1 MSPSAEILRLPAPG
15 AAQWARA
22 TRQETPAATSAIE
35 DVVQAARESLE
46 LGRGAM
52 QFATPWTGDVPG
64 FIAHAF
70 VDGRDWTTAAR
81 DPKLYGSPAT
91 HAYQTADRLGGQGA
105 APLYDVLA

>member
-22 TRQETPAATSAIE
+22 TRQETPAATPTIE
-35 DVVQAARESLE
+35 DAVQSARETLE

-52 QFATPWTGDVPG
+52 QFAMPWTGDVPG

-70 VDGRDWTTAAR
+70 VDGRDWTTVTR
-81 DPKLYGSPAT
+81 DSKLYGNPAA
-91 HAYQTADRLGGQGA
+91 HAYQAADRLGGQGA